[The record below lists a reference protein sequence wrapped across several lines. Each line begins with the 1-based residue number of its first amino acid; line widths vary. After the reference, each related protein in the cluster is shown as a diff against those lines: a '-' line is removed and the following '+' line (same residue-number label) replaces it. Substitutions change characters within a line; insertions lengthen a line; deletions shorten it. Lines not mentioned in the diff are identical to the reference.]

1 LFLRVPI
8 FIFIIIFSS
17 GTIPTFAQIFG
28 ATSDAPR
35 SLALGRSD
43 IADARDEWVP
53 SPAMAADTLSHL
65 RAPLSPLPLGLSQ
78 SFSAGFAADMP
89 IDGSWIAAASL
100 SRYQYTDVFAYQ
112 SFGMQASR
120 TFNVSG
126 SGDTA
131 RRAVAGIRIRYAQET
146 WGTEYLPLEDIGVDL
161 GVSFDLFP
169 KLALAAAV
177 THLLSLY
184 NNQDLPMEDRVAWLG
199 LSYRATTDLTLDA
212 ALESDPGYDAAF
224 HAGAEY
230 AIDSHLF
237 VRAGADTGTGEISGG
252 VGVASGNFTADF
264 AAVRHPDLGTSIS
277 FGIGFA
283 L

>member
-1 LFLRVPI
+1 MRIPLIAYILFMV
-8 FIFIIIFSS
+8 S
-17 GTIPTFAQIFG
+17 GLQIANAQIFG

-35 SLALGRSD
+35 SLAVGGSD

-53 SPAMAADTLSHL
+53 SPAMPADTLSHI

-89 IDGSWIAAASL
+89 LNGNWLAAASL
-100 SRYQYTDVFAYQ
+100 SRYQYGDVFAYQ
-112 SFGMQASR
+112 SFGIQVSR

-126 SGDTA
+126 SGDTT

-146 WGTEYLPLEDIGVDL
+146 LGTEYLPLDDIGVDL
-161 GVSFDLFP
+161 GISFDLFP
-169 KLALAAAV
+169 KLTLAAAV
-177 THLLSLY
+177 THLVGLY
-184 NNQDLPMEDRVAWLG
+184 NNQGIASENRVGWLG
-199 LSYRATTDLTLDA
+199 LSYRATSDLTLDA
-212 ALESDPGYDAAF
+212 ALESAPAYTAAF

-230 AIDSHLF
+230 TIDSHLF
-237 VRAGADTGTGEISGG
+237 VRAGANSGIGEISGG
-252 VGVASGNFTADF
+252 VGVVSGNFTADF

-277 FGIGFA
+277 FGIGLA